1 MKSFA
6 ATLILALVMLIGIF
20 ANALYI
26 NNEGTRLET
35 AVENLPAPTAADCL
49 PCSEQLEKDW
59 NDHSKW
65 IHISVNHLIV
75 DRIDEQ
81 FATLVASAEVK
92 DVYGFYTAR
101 ALLLDALGDMR
112 RTERIGAVL

>member
-6 ATLILALVMLIGIF
+6 ATVILAVIMLAGIF
-20 ANALYI
+20 TNATYI
-26 NNEGTRLET
+26 NNVGSRFET
-35 AVENLPAPTAADCL
+35 AVESLPNPSEADCL
-49 PCSEQLEKDW
+49 SCSEQLEKDW
-59 NDHSKW
+59 NNHSKW

-75 DRIDEQ
+75 DRIAEQ
-81 FATLVASAEVK
+81 FATLVACAEIK

-101 ALLLDALGDMR
+101 ALLLDALEDMR

>member
-6 ATLILALVMLIGIF
+6 ATLILALIMLIGIF
-20 ANALYI
+20 LNALYI
-26 NNEGTRLET
+26 NNVGTLLESS
-35 AVENLPAPTAADCL
+35 VENLPSPTEADCL
-49 PCSEQLEKDW
+49 THAEQLERAW
-59 NDHSKW
+59 NDHSKR

-75 DRIDEQ
+75 DRIAEQ
-81 FATLVASAEVK
+81 LATLVACAEVK

>member
-6 ATLILALVMLIGIF
+6 VTLILALIMLIGISV
-20 ANALYI
+20 NALYI
-26 NNEGTRLET
+26 NNVGTQLEN
-35 AVENLPAPTAADCL
+35 AVQGLPAPTEADCL
-49 PCSEQLEKDW
+49 PRSERLENDW
-59 NDHSKW
+59 DDHSKW

-75 DRIDEQ
+75 DRIGEQ
-81 FATLVASAEVK
+81 FATLVACAEVK